1 MDLDVGVLGAF
12 FGGILSFASP
22 CVLPLVPPY
31 LTFLAGLSLEELTAE
46 RPTGAQAGRVFL
58 AALAFVL
65 GFTLV
70 FAAMGATAS
79 FTGKFLALYARP
91 LSMLAGAIIIIM
103 GLHFMGVFRIGLLY
117 REARVH
123 LEKKPPGMFGAF
135 VIGLAF
141 AFGWTPCV
149 GPALAALLFVAG
161 TEDTVWQGVGL
172 LVAYALG
179 IGVPFLLAAAFAGP
193 FMKFMVRFRQHLG
206 RVEKTMGGLLVI
218 TGILFMTG
226 GINTIGFW
234 LLETFPSLGQ
244 QG

>member
-1 MDLDVGVLGAF
+1 MDLDVGILGAF
-12 FGGILSFASP
+12 LGGVLSFASP

-46 RPTGAQAGRVFL
+46 RPAGGQSRRVFI

-65 GFTLV
+65 GFTVV

-91 LSMLAGAIIIIM
+91 LSIFAGAIIAIM
-103 GLHFMGVFRIGLLY
+103 GLHFMGVFRIGLLF
-117 REARVH
+117 REARLH
-123 LEKKPPGMFGAF
+123 IEKKPPGILGAF

-149 GPALAALLFVAG
+149 GPVLAALLFVAG
-161 TEDTVWQGVGL
+161 AEETVWQGVGL

-179 IGVPFLLAAAFAGP
+179 IGVPFLAAAAFAGP
-193 FMKFMVRFRQHLG
+193 FMRVMTRFRRHLG
-206 RVEKTMGGLLVI
+206 RVEKAMGALLVL
-218 TGILFMTG
+218 TGILFMSG
-226 GINTIGFW
+226 SINDIGFW
-234 LLETFPSLGQ
+234 LQETFPSLGQ
-244 QG
+244 RG